1 MIGVQIP
8 IFQWGIN
15 RNKIQMAKNNYQ
27 NSIIEIEQAEV
38 EFDNNIKDMVES
50 YNYNIN
56 LWFVATKSYQLSQEQ
71 FILLSHKF
79 NSGKVSAYELASAQ
93 QEQYN
98 AMQKYYNSIQN
109 VWNTFVFY
117 ERLLYMILLNR

>member
-1 MIGVQIP
+1 MQNLFWI
-8 IFQWGIN
+8 
-15 RNKIQMAKNNYQ
+15 KKKNNYQ

-93 QEQYN
+93 QEQYKN
-98 AMQKYYNSIQN
+98 IIILYRMYGIP
-109 VWNTFVFY
+109 FVFY